1 MKKFLAVLAIA
12 GTLVACDN
20 SGSASGSGDST
31 NADSPAVVTPAPTD
45 VTPTTPLDSP
55 ATGTTTPVD
64 SPATTT
70 TTPTQDSAR

>member
-20 SGSASGSGDST
+20 SGSSST
-31 NADSPAVVTPAPTD
+31 NADSV
-45 VTPTTPLDSP
+45 DSP
-55 ATGTTTPVD
+55 AVTTPEVTPVVPVDSPATTPVD

-70 TTPTQDSAR
+70 TTPADSAR

>member
-20 SGSASGSGDST
+20 SGSASGSGDTT
-31 NADSPAVVTPAPTD
+31 NVDSPAVVTPAPTD
-45 VTPTTPLDSP
+45 VTPVDSP

-70 TTPTQDSAR
+70 TTPTTDSAR